1 MFSNQ
6 KLSNR
11 NVFLVTGL
19 ISMLFA
25 GVIYA
30 WSILKVPFK
39 KELNFSDSDL
49 ALCFTLTMCTFC
61 IGAFIGSKLLKK
73 IGLCKTV
80 VLAGVLSGTGFILT
94 GLIDALSVLLLYVFY
109 ALFSGLGI
117 GIAYNVIISVVN
129 SWFPDKKGFS
139 SGVLLMGFGAS
150 TLILG
155 NVIDSFFGMENIG
168 YKKTYV
174 ILGVVIAIVLLV
186 AAFII
191 KAPSSEVKFPESKK
205 AASAKK
211 EDFEIK
217 DYQTKEMLKRFTF
230 WRAFVLLVFLTAVG
244 NSVIS
249 FARDLVIS
257 VGATDSWAATLVGIL
272 SVCNGLGR
280 IITGMIFDKLG
291 RRIAMLFSNIL
302 TIFAALITL
311 ISVMVSSLPV
321 CIIGLCLT
329 GLSYGSCPTVCSAFV
344 SAFYGQKYFPTNF
357 SVVNFNLIF
366 ASFIATFSSNLM
378 VSSGGYVIPFIML
391 LALSVISLG
400 LNFSIKRP

>member
-1 MFSNQ
+1 MFSDK

-11 NVFLVTGL
+11 NIFLIMGL

-25 GVIYA
+25 GIIYA

-39 KELNFSDSDL
+39 KELNFADSDL
-49 ALCFTLTMCTFC
+49 ALCFTFTMCSFC
-61 IGAFIGSKLLKK
+61 IGAFAGSKLLKK
-73 IGLCKTV
+73 AGVRNTVIFAGL
-80 VLAGVLSGTGFILT
+80 LAGLGFFLT
-94 GLIDALSVLLLYVFY
+94 GLVNNLSVALLYVFY
-109 ALFSGLGI
+109 ALFAGFGI

-155 NVIDSFFGMENIG
+155 NVIDILFSNENIG
-168 YKKTYV
+168 YKNTYMV
-174 ILGVVIAIVLLV
+174 LGVVIAAVLVLSGFV
-186 AAFII
+186 I
-191 KAPSSEVKFPESKK
+191 KAPSKEINFPESKK
-205 AASAKK
+205 TKVNIK

-217 DYQTKEMLKRFTF
+217 DYTTIEMVKRFTF
-230 WRAFVLLVFLTAVG
+230 WRAFILLVFLTAVG

-257 VGATDSWAATLVGIL
+257 IGATDSWAATLVGVL

-280 IITGMIFDKLG
+280 ILTGMLFDKFG
-291 RRIAMLFSNIL
+291 RRFAMLFSNIVTVVASL
-302 TIFAALITL
+302 VTLFAVIWN
-311 ISVMVSSLPV
+311 SLPLG
-321 CIIGLCLT
+321 IIGLCLT

-344 SAFYGQKYFPTNF
+344 SSFYGQKYFPTNF

-366 ASFIATFSSNLM
+366 ASFIATLSSNLFT
-378 VSSGGYVIPFIML
+378 VCGGYVVPFVML
-391 LALSVISLG
+391 LSLSVVSLF
-400 LNFSIKRP
+400 LNFSIKKP